1 MGKAHHINAGTRDKD
16 VDKISHVSTA
26 NAKPFNQKNIEK
38 HKNRQ
43 QKRVVKCKDL
53 RTGFLPPF
61 RFCVWATSCIG
72 TSPSASGVD
81 TDELV
86 DPSGKGSDLGTTESV
101 AVSL

>member
-16 VDKISHVSTA
+16 VDKIFHVSTA
-26 NAKPFNQKNIEK
+26 NAKPFNKKEINRN

-43 QKRVVKCKDL
+43 QKSGEDKDL

-101 AVSL
+101 VVSL